1 MVTFQKLWENHP
13 TITGDENP
21 CTTNGKSNFPNQC
34 AIRMGVSLARCG
46 VDTSRIP
53 GAIHCWHK
61 HDKSLGHIIRAEELA
76 KGLEKHSVFIPGVQ
90 KVQKVNP
97 EEFKDTLRGKRGIIF
112 FKNYWRRTNN
122 GKKESFRNRSGDH
135 IDLWNGHKITSPNS
149 WARIH
154 LRIGS
159 FGLHSFGLYSDL
171 EDSKSIWFWRVLF

>member
-76 KGLEKHSVFIPGVQ
+76 KGLEKQSENSPFRFR
-90 KVQKVNP
+90 K
-97 EEFKDTLRGKRGIIF
+97 
-112 FKNYWRRTNN
+112 TN
-122 GKKESFRNRSGDH
+122 K
-135 IDLWNGHKITSPNS
+135 L
-149 WARIH
+149 
-154 LRIGS
+154 L
-159 FGLHSFGLYSDL
+159 
-171 EDSKSIWFWRVLF
+171 